1 MKYLLLK
8 SLCPLPII
16 TQEYQL
22 LHSFQ
27 LHWLNTAKACQAF
40 LPDRRICSSICS
52 AHTDC
57 FASAPEENRKRET
70 AVGYT
75 HCRYQ
80 LKCFWFASK
89 KKKKI
94 SIYLSIYL
102 SMPHKDATV
111 LELLTGRKQHYH
123 HQESWSFMK
132 IKAVERCFKTDLF
145 VAIFE
150 TFGKIPP
157 TPWVSLEVFLGVC
170 FWASMENLVLE
181 NKTCTTVGWTRFK
194 KETLLSSVP

>member
-1 MKYLLLK
+1 MKYPLLK
-8 SLCPLPII
+8 SFCPLPII

-27 LHWLNTAKACQAF
+27 LHWLNIAKARQTF
-40 LPDRRICSSICS
+40 LPDRHICSSICS

-57 FASAPEENRKRET
+57 FASAPEGNRKERVQL
-70 AVGYT
+70 AIHIVVQ
-75 HCRYQ
+75 YQ
-80 LKCFWFASK
+80 VKCFWSASKK

-94 SIYLSIYL
+94 SI
-102 SMPHKDATV
+102 PHKDATV
-111 LELLTGRKQHYH
+111 LELLTGQKQSYH

-132 IKAVERCFKTDLF
+132 IKAAERSFKTDLF

-150 TFGKIPP
+150 TFRKIPP

-170 FWASMENLVLE
+170 FWASMENLVLA
-181 NKTCTTVGWTRFK
+181 NKTWTTV
-194 KETLLSSVP
+194 S